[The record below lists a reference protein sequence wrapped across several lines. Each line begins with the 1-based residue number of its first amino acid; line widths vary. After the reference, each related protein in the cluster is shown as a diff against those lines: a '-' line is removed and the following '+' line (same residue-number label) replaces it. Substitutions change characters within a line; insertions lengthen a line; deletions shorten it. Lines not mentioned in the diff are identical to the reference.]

1 MSDKK
6 YWTLAIRYDVDGEPC
21 DPPPHIENRI
31 VALMQLMHEVGF
43 GMDLIYG
50 YAEKEITEQIDIGD

>member
-6 YWTLAIRYDVDGEPC
+6 YWTLAIQYDVDGEPC
-21 DPPPHIENRI
+21 DPPPHIEDRI
-31 VALMQLMHEVGF
+31 MALMQLMHEVGF

-50 YAEKEITEQIDIGD
+50 YAEREITEQIDIGD